1 MTSSSNE
8 LKMFLL
14 EKKTWVGDNNSILV
28 SWAHPSYFKNIAVIL
43 PDLTVSSSCFSECSY
58 S

>member
-43 PDLTVSSSCFSECSY
+43 PDLTVSSSYFSEGS
-58 S
+58 